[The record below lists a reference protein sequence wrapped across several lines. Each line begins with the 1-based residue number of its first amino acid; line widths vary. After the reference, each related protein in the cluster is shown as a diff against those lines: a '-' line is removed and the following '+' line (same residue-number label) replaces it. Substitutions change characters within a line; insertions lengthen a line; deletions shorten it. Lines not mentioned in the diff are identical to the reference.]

1 MQAVVL
7 LCEMMKNNFGMS
19 ARWPLVNWESD
30 GMFYSGNNS
39 SIPKYTP
46 RPDFFYIYYLQ
57 KSCGDHIISASSDN
71 IDVLAYASM
80 FYSGHAAIVILNKGT
95 TEQVVRLIPRNYGF
109 GERFY
114 IYSLAGGSDNGE
126 FSQMVYVNG
135 NGPDIT
141 IGGPIGTLANI
152 PAWAYL
158 TGDEIKFTSP
168 AKSVQYILIEPGEH
182 TDVSNN
188 LSNNIVAQYKLYQN
202 YPNPFNPSTTIIFEI
217 MHRSHVILTVYDLL
231 GRQVNTLLDEF
242 RDAGKYQVLFRAT
255 SMPSGVY
262 FYRLSTDRFVQI
274 QKMILQK

>member
-1 MQAVVL
+1 
-7 LCEMMKNNFGMS
+7 
-19 ARWPLVNWESD
+19 
-30 GMFYSGNNS
+30 
-39 SIPKYTP
+39 
-46 RPDFFYIYYLQ
+46 
-57 KSCGDHIISASSDN
+57 
-71 IDVLAYASM
+71 
-80 FYSGHAAIVILNKGT
+80 
-95 TEQVVRLIPRNYGF
+95 
-109 GERFY
+109 
-114 IYSLAGGSDNGE
+114 
-126 FSQMVYVNG
+126 MVYVNG